1 MRSSLI
7 VPTLTLIA
15 AAIAAP
21 AAAQTA
27 EVSVF
32 KAPGMVSAART
43 VTINATI
50 TAIDAKTREVT
61 LKGPQGREVKI
72 IAEPDVKNFA
82 QLKVGDN
89 VEVKYLE
96 ALAAELKKGGGL
108 PVARSET
115 GGMQTAQ
122 PGATPGAIVGRR
134 VRVVGDVVGVDD
146 KTQTV
151 TVRGPNRTVELTIAD
166 PDQFKLI
173 AKGDQ
178 LEADFVEGAAV
189 SIVPKK

>member
-15 AAIAAP
+15 AAIAVP
-21 AAAQTA
+21 VAAQTG

-32 KAPGMVSAART
+32 KAPGMVAVART

-50 TAIDAKTREVT
+50 TAINAASREIT
-61 LKGPQGREVKI
+61 LKGPQGREVTVV
-72 IAEPDVKNFA
+72 AEPDVKNFA
-82 QLKVGDN
+82 QLKAGDN

-96 ALAAELKKGGGL
+96 ALGVELKKGGGL

-115 GGMQTAQ
+115 GGMQSAQ

-134 VRVVGDVVGVDD
+134 VRVVGDVIGLDE

-151 TVRGPNRTVELTIAD
+151 TVKGPNRTVEITVAD
-166 PDQFKLI
+166 PDQFKRI